1 MKLVTLYIPKEK
13 TESFHQWLC
22 DKRNVN
28 GEIKNLTNN
37 PNDFLYI
44 ESFSN
49 WIDELDKEDIYEIK
63 SLVGDFSSF
72 TIHWRN
78 NHNLFMFLS
87 EINEIYSFISKYKNT
102 NIIKDYFSI
111 SHIDEMDN
119 RLNTEIR
126 KISEI

>member
-49 WIDELDKEDIYEIK
+49 WIDELDKEDIYEIN
-63 SLVGDFSSF
+63 SLVGDFSPF

-87 EINEIYSFISKYKNT
+87 EINEIYSFV
-102 NIIKDYFSI
+102 
-111 SHIDEMDN
+111 IDNDN
-119 RLNTEIR
+119 WQKKINTELMKLNFEEFDKWILG
-126 KISEI
+126 KSE